1 WDQGKNF
8 EASTPVGPFLV
19 TPDEL
24 GVPEDKGTVDL
35 EITCRVDGQ
44 VMQSA
49 RTSDL
54 LFSPAYLVSYVSRFT
69 TLRPGDLIATG
80 TPGGVGAGELR
91 RRQAGPAA
99 VIGRAHEHPV
109 RLAAVES
116 PAAAIGELIA
126 AMGASLAELA
136 AALEPLT
143 DDDVEAKTEN
153 VKYGP
158 EPLSAFFD
166 RYVLAHKAGH
176 LEQLQGL
183 R

>member
-1 WDQGKNF
+1 VNMGEVRAENARLDAALLA
-8 EASTPVGPFLV
+8 EAESFDPARLTAA
-19 TPDEL
+19 PDGEWSAAQVLAHL
-24 GVPEDKGTVDL
+24 GEFP
-35 EITCRVDGQ
+35 
-44 VMQSA
+44 
-49 RTSDL
+49 
-54 LFSPAYLVSYVSRFT
+54 RFF
-69 TLRPGDLIATG
+69 D
-80 TPGGVGAGELR
+80 GELR
-91 RRQAGPAA
+91 RWQADPAA
-99 VIGRAHEHPV
+99 VIGRTHEHPV

-116 PAAAIGELIA
+116 PPAALDALVATMRA
-126 AMGASLAELA
+126 ALADLA

-166 RYVLAHKAGH
+166 RYVLGHKAGH